1 MIHIVTYLALLA
13 GKVRMSGLVAS
24 GGGHIL
30 IIYATGF
37 VAAKQ
42 SILILSS
49 IQKQDVGTFVIWK
62 ESLVNGMA
70 TIPNPGSD
78 T

>member
-13 GKVRMSGLVAS
+13 GKFRMSGLVAS

-42 SILILSS
+42 SILIS
-49 IQKQDVGTFVIWK
+49 IQKQDVGTFFI
-62 ESLVNGMA
+62 
-70 TIPNPGSD
+70 
-78 T
+78 